1 MTTSALRYDMKKK
14 KKKKDDGRVLP
25 SSVPDNGTAPGF
37 PDYSSP

>member
-1 MTTSALRYDMKKK
+1 MTTSALRYDF

-25 SSVPDNGTAPGF
+25 SRVPDNGTAPGF